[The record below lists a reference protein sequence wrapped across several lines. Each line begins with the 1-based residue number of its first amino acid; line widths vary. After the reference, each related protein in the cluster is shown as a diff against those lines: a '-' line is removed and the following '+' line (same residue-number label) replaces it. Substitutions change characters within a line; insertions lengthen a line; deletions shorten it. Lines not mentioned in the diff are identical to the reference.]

1 MAQYSTEFSFSC
13 AGIIMTNFILK
24 KVISF
29 FDFDTTISI
38 RLFLGFFVER
48 NGTLHKTW

>member
-1 MAQYSTEFSFSC
+1 ME
-13 AGIIMTNFILK
+13 

-38 RLFLGFFVER
+38 RFFLGFFKRKVVALVNSFSTVCR
-48 NGTLHKTW
+48 TPLAHKEIRSIPDF